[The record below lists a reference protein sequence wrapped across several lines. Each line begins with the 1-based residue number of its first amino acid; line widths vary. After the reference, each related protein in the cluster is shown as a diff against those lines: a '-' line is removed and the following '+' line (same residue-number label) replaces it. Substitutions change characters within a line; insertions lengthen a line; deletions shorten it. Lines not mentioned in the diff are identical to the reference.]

1 MANGCCH
8 MHGGKSTGPRTQE
21 GRERSRK
28 ANWKTGHY
36 SAEAKA
42 QRQEARIARWTLR
55 AMLAQ
60 LGSRHVV

>member
-1 MANGCCH
+1 MANGRCRF
-8 MHGGKSTGPRTQE
+8 HGGKSTGPKTPE
-21 GRERSRK
+21 GKERSRK
-28 ANWKTGHY
+28 ANWKGGHY

-60 LGSRHVV
+60 LGDIR